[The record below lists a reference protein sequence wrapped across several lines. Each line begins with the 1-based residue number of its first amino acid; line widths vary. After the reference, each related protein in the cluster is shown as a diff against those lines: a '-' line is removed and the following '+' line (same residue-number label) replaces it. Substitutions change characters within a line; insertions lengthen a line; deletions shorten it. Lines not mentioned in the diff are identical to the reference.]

1 VIELKREGQE
11 KRARRVTTRPEPTI
25 FWQLRKLEL
34 HCRQKG
40 PDEKPQ
46 TLREAVVAT
55 QQHLFYQQLI
65 HSFQNPRTDNMW
77 AICGSSAKPLGVSH
91 IVGFNVPQYAAKAMC
106 QGSILTKTA
115 GFTHKC

>member
-40 PDEKPQ
+40 LDGKPQ
-46 TLREAVVAT
+46 TLGMVVVAT
-55 QQHLFYQQLI
+55 QQHEFYTQVI
-65 HSFQNPRTDNMW
+65 HNFQ
-77 AICGSSAKPLGVSH
+77 K
-91 IVGFNVPQYAAKAMC
+91 
-106 QGSILTKTA
+106 
-115 GFTHKC
+115 